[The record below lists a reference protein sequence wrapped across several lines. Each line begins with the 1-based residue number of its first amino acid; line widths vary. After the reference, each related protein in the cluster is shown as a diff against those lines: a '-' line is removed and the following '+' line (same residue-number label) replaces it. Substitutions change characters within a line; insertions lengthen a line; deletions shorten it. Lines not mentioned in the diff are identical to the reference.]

1 MLRLTKI
8 FHFEMAHAIHGYQ
21 GPCKNIH
28 GHSYELHVCFQSN
41 TAVSGAIP
49 PPGFLMDFKDLK
61 KMVKGPVVDKLDHS
75 LVTSEAYLAA
85 HPGIQYDENLQVW
98 QMEPSAENI
107 LYHIQ
112 KIIEPLLPQ
121 DLKLVYMKIY
131 ETKDSFAEW
140 FAD

>member
-41 TAVSGAIP
+41 KPVSGSIP

-75 LVTSEAYLAA
+75 LVLSEAYLSA

-112 KIIEPLLPQ
+112 KIIEPLLPE
-121 DLKLVYMKIY
+121 DLKLVHMKIY